1 MGMKSGIS
9 ATSTLVN
16 YGGTV
21 TLRGS
26 LLRIDNKAY
35 YGLPLNVYVR
45 PKNSS
50 KFTLL
55 AAPKTTVTG
64 TVAVTTKPVVS
75 SVYMVTFPGTDEMMG
90 TRTADI
96 TVNVAP
102 TISATLS
109 PTAIRLGQVA
119 ALSGYVAPAH
129 AGQTVY
135 LQQYGS
141 KVWKSIASV
150 KLSASGKYAF
160 GIKPAVRGQIA
171 YRVWFPAGADHAQ
184 AFTANKILTIS

>member
-1 MGMKSGIS
+1 MKSGIS

-150 KLSASGKYAF
+150 KLSTSGKYAF
-160 GIKPAVRGQIA
+160 GIRPAVRGQIA
-171 YRVWFPAGADHAQ
+171 YRVYFPGDADHAP
-184 AFTANKILTIS
+184 AYTVNKILTIS